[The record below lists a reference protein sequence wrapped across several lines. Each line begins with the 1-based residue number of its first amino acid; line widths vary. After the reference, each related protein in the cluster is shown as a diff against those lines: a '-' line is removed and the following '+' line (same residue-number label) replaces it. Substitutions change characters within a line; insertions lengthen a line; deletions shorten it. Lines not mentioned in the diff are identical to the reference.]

1 MTGRS
6 GEAAG
11 KRPTWS
17 WPGSVAAGGCSKLW
31 PCCKAVGRLWP
42 GNGKAGQACGGRSGG
57 GVDIASASGEVGDG
71 PAERQWSDSGPALEG
86 SPAVARLWECNQG
99 EARLRGSGEAP
110 RVPGECARESAPG
123 ECALGECAR
132 GSVPGECASA
142 RVTEECCVL
151 GECLRVCPV
160 HRRRECAR
168 GVCPGSVPGECGGG
182 VCQGVRWGSVPGECV
197 RWS

>member
-31 PCCKAVGRLWP
+31 PCWKAVGRLWP

-86 SPAVARLWECNQG
+86 SPAVARLWECSQG
-99 EARLRGSGEAP
+99 EARLRGSGSTCAWG
-110 RVPGECARESAPG
+110 VCPGECARGVCQCKSDG
-123 ECALGECAR
+123 RVLCAWGVFE
-132 GSVPGECASA
+132 SVPG
-142 RVTEECCVL
+142 TPP
-151 GECLRVCPV
+151 GVCPGTV
-160 HRRRECAR
+160 PGECAR
-168 GVCPGSVPGECGGG
+168 GVCPVVIVAGT
-182 VCQGVRWGSVPGECV
+182 R
-197 RWS
+197 R